1 MGLGYETLLIALG
14 FIIPVGLAAIGRWV
28 WKKTG
33 KKKQERLEAEKK
45 RLEKEEERDRLLKN
59 LHETMVEVKQEL
71 EEQGKDIR
79 CIYKAYLPALD
90 AIETNFMILKGEQIN
105 GNVTDALRKIDQV
118 RDEFT
123 RRIMNKVG
131 CADIG
136 EGTD

>member
-1 MGLGYETLLIALG
+1 MELGYQALLIALG
-14 FIIPVGLAAIGRWV
+14 FIIPVALAAIGRWF

-33 KKKQERLEAEKK
+33 EKRKKK
-45 RLEKEEERDRLLKN
+45 LEKEEQRDKLLQS
-59 LHETMVEVKQEL
+59 LYETMEAVKIEI

-118 RDEFT
+118 RDDFT